1 MCDGGV
7 SEERES
13 QYDYVEGNISQVTG
27 DAELRWEKSY
37 RQSTSPRGAA
47 GRWFPLLP
55 MPLWAVLPSSAAAAQ
70 NELVGEPWHRA
81 DAIRSA
87 GTVSLQLMAQ
97 RGAGDVLFW
106 G

>member
-1 MCDGGV
+1 MG
-7 SEERES
+7 ERVRKES
-13 QYDYVEGNISQVTG
+13 QYDYAEGNISQVTG
-27 DAELRWEKSY
+27 DTKPRWEKSY
-37 RQSTSPRGAA
+37 WWSASPRGAA

-55 MPLWAVLPSSAAAAQ
+55 TPLRAALPSSAAAAQ

-87 GTVSLQLMAQ
+87 GTVSLRLTA
-97 RGAGDVLFW
+97 RTGAGDVLFW